1 MCVGTWQVSDQAGKR
16 LSRSWAHLAAKS
28 QAQFVLVQL
37 SAVPETTE
45 EISRIIS
52 SIQCNC

>member
-1 MCVGTWQVSDQAGKR
+1 MSVGTWQVSDQAGKR
-16 LSRSWAHLAAKS
+16 PSRSWAHLAADS

-37 SAVPETTE
+37 SAVPEATE
-45 EISRIIS
+45 EITRIIS

>member
-1 MCVGTWQVSDQAGKR
+1 MSVGTWQVSDQAGKR
-16 LSRSWAHLAAKS
+16 PSRSWAHLVADS

-37 SAVPETTE
+37 SAVPEATE
-45 EISRIIS
+45 EITRIIS